1 MILDSPTKYNLVE
14 FLNFAVENEDMPDDR
29 RMKQERFLRE
39 FVGSFKGFQSGKG
52 LGQKNPGYMDA
63 ELLDKAYFIS
73 MGLAHQGRIQGG
85 VIDPPSR
92 IISRK
97 SKE

>member
-85 VIDPPSR
+85 V
-92 IISRK
+92 K
-97 SKE
+97 GVN